1 MRFAWSLHPPAGAA
15 AVGVEKTARSVKV
28 AHARRCREGWARRA
42 PRKRRAAAREPQVNQ
57 TGARTF
63 GVADTDAYWALRQA
77 EGSAGEKR
85 IHRFLASVADRLV
98 PAGGTL
104 LDCAAGG
111 FHVVRLCS
119 PRHLAYAVELSPAA
133 IAASGFPTERVRRA
147 DLNHG
152 IPDFGQRF
160 DVIFASMILHWL
172 DVPENFLSAA
182 HERLAP
188 GGRLVV
194 NIPNITHLKYRWQF
208 LWGRFPAVSR
218 SHKNFQTPREFEAMA
233 RAGGYTVENC
243 WTPKPAWHARKW
255 PRLFS
260 HDLVYVLR
268 PEAAARRRA
277 A

>member
-1 MRFAWSLHPPAGAA
+1 
-15 AVGVEKTARSVKV
+15 
-28 AHARRCREGWARRA
+28 
-42 PRKRRAAAREPQVNQ
+42 VNQ
-57 TGARTF
+57 TAARTF
-63 GVADTDAYWALRQA
+63 GVADTDAYWAGRFA

-98 PAGGTL
+98 PAGGTV

-111 FHVVRLCS
+111 FHVVRLCR
-119 PRHLAYAVELSPAA
+119 PRHRAYAVDLSASA
-133 IAASGFPTERVRRA
+133 IAASGFPADRVCQA

-152 IPDFGQRF
+152 IPDFGERF

-172 DVPENFLSAA
+172 DEPESFLEAA

-194 NIPNITHLKYRWQF
+194 NIPNITHVKYRWRF
-208 LWGRFPAVSR
+208 LWGRFPTISR

-233 RAGGYTVENC
+233 RACGYAIENC
-243 WTPKPAWHARKW
+243 WTPKTSWHARLW

-268 PEAAARRRA
+268 PCAAAIRRA